1 MSKILLNILI
11 LIFIFLLQK
20 SIFAESEHKIAILV
34 NEEMIT
40 TYEIVQRMKINAI
53 LQGINLNSEN
63 SQVFANSVA
72 EELIQEKL
80 KEEKINEY
88 DIVISDDDY
97 KDHELNFFQNL
108 RFDKNVILNS
118 LEENNINY
126 QEFKVFLR
134 TQMAWQKLI
143 GALYFRLTS
152 ASETEISDIMAKNP
166 NLNEEQAEN
175 LVIQRQLDLKSGKL
189 LRDMLNEATIEYK

>member
-1 MSKILLNILI
+1 MSKTSLHILI
-11 LIFIFLLQK
+11 LILTLLLQK

-63 SQVFANSVA
+63 SQVLANSVA

-88 DIVISDDDY
+88 DILISDEDY
-97 KDHELNFFQNL
+97 NDHELNFS
-108 RFDKNVILNS
+108 RI
-118 LEENNINY
+118 
-126 QEFKVFLR
+126 
-134 TQMAWQKLI
+134 
-143 GALYFRLTS
+143 
-152 ASETEISDIMAKNP
+152 
-166 NLNEEQAEN
+166 
-175 LVIQRQLDLKSGKL
+175 
-189 LRDMLNEATIEYK
+189 